1 MYPDPTSFSPL
12 AVLGGRVKPGRPLRC
27 FGNDS
32 LPTYPPQSL
41 DWVVVM
47 PVGVSNVLV
56 VVVVVVM
63 ALLVLMLESQVHV
76 GVLMAGP

>member
-1 MYPDPTSFSPL
+1 
-12 AVLGGRVKPGRPLRC
+12 
-27 FGNDS
+27 
-32 LPTYPPQSL
+32 
-41 DWVVVM
+41 M